1 VNPTDAI
8 PFADLTPTTTE
19 IRAAVEAGWARLLD
33 SNGWIGGAEQFE
45 RSFAEYCGTTE
56 AVGVGNGTDAL
67 HLILRGLGIGPGDE
81 VIVPANTFIA
91 TAEAVVLAGARP
103 RFVDVDPDT
112 LLVTPEAVAA
122 AVTPSTAAVLAVHLY
137 GHMVDLDG
145 LAEVARRHGI
155 ALIEDAAQAHGA
167 TRNGVRAGSRGI
179 AAGFSFYPGKNL
191 GAFGDAGAVT
201 TSDSSLAATIRSLA
215 NHGRS
220 VTDKYLHPNIGT
232 NSRLDA
238 VQAVVLSAKLPLLD
252 RWLDGRRAVVAAYRE
267 QTADLPIRMVEPAA
281 GVQSAWHLLVARVA
295 ERDRVRAE
303 LAENGVETGIHY
315 PVPCPEQPGF
325 VQFAEG
331 SYEVASG
338 TARQILSLPLHPHMT
353 ADEVDIVCRVLSKVV
368 STEEP
373 ADVRN

>member
-67 HLILRGLGIGPGDE
+67 HLILRGLGIGPG
-81 VIVPANTFIA
+81 A
-91 TAEAVVLAGARP
+91 
-103 RFVDVDPDT
+103 DT